1 MSAHA
6 LVDFG
11 INNVVGINYTPS
23 NPDGITLND
32 IDVSIFQPFIRH
44 EYLKDQPGPLL
55 PQEQHLQ
62 LHNATF
68 PIEPLGTDA
77 GPPSQFPL
85 SPPISF
91 DDYETLQ
98 STTPEDCYRANSIN
112 FEQQVSSG
120 DGLPQ
125 DFQEPDSP
133 TLNTVTASAVNWSEV
148 VPWVSTKPPSRGRPR
163 GSKRKLAARNADSV
177 DQIASKP
184 GAKRGRKPRVSR
196 QQSSKSL
203 ADEGDKASL
212 EEAKAAHSVVER
224 RYRDNLN
231 GKMSQLYYVLREVNS
246 PSPRSRLS
254 CTGSGGSGGSGG
266 SSSCGGGGDMIAV
279 PTFQPPT
286 RVRKSEILNSAIDY
300 IHQSEVEMRHMA
312 DEIKHLQDK
321 ERTIKNLVKCE
332 EWSVLKA
339 LLRAPGGVSC

>member
-1 MSAHA
+1 MSAHS

-11 INNVVGINYTPS
+11 ISNVVGINYTPS
-23 NPDGITLND
+23 NPDVIPLND

-55 PQEQHLQ
+55 RQEQHLQ

-68 PIEPLGTDA
+68 PIEPLGTGA

-98 STTPEDCYRANSIN
+98 STTPEDCYHANSIN
-112 FEQQVSSG
+112 FEQQASTG

-125 DFQEPDSP
+125 DCQEPDSP
-133 TLNTVTASAVNWSEV
+133 TLNTVAVSAVNWSEV

-163 GSKRKLAARNADSV
+163 GSRRKLAARNADSV
-177 DQIASKP
+177 DETASKP
-184 GAKRGRKPRVSR
+184 RAKRGRKPRVSR
-196 QQSSKSL
+196 QQTSKSL
-203 ADEGDKASL
+203 ADESNKASL

-254 CTGSGGSGGSGG
+254 STGSGGSGGS
-266 SSSCGGGGDMIAV
+266 SGGGDMIAV

-339 LLRAPGGVSC
+339 LLRAPGAVSC